1 MIPTHFDRSFFKM
14 RGLLYYKIN
23 VRSTLLIKLYSKPTM
38 ADKTLGVKVSEEL
51 HDKVK
56 NIKKT

>member
-1 MIPTHFDRSFFKM
+1 M
-14 RGLLYYKIN
+14 RGLFYYKIN

-38 ADKTLGVKVSEEL
+38 ANKTVGVKVSEEL